1 MNGIST
7 HVQDVSRGLPAPGIK
22 VTLSRLE
29 HGGQWTPLLSGTTD
43 AGGRVDSLLPAGF
56 PLQRGAFRLHFETA
70 SYFAAAGANCFHPY
84 VEVVF
89 TVSDPARHHHVPLLL
104 SAFGY
109 TTFRGA

>member
-7 HVQDVSRGLPAPGIK
+7 HVLDVSRGLPAPGIK
-22 VTLSRLE
+22 VTLSRL
-29 HGGQWTPLLSGTTD
+29 GQAGQWAPIGSETTD
-43 AGGRVDSLLPAGF
+43 ADGRVPSLLPNGST
-56 PLQRGAFRLHFETA
+56 LQRGAFRLHFETGT
-70 SYFAAAGANCFHPY
+70 YFSSAGANSFYPY

-109 TTFRGA
+109 TTYRGS